1 MLNFEL
7 KNPTKIIFGKDTIA
21 KLSEE
26 IPTNA
31 KILILYGGGS
41 IKKNGVYEQVIEALK
56 NHSYLEFGG
65 IPANPEYEV
74 LMEAL
79 KIIKNE
85 NINYL
90 LAVGG
95 GSVIDGTKFLSAAA
109 HYQGEDAWEI
119 LTRPIR
125 TMEGEGMPFGTV
137 LTLPATGSEMNS
149 GYVISRRSTQEKRS
163 SGGPGL
169 FPQFSILDPN
179 VIQSIPK
186 HQLAN
191 GIADAYTHV
200 LEQYMTYKTSAALQ
214 ERFAESILVSLQE
227 LAPQLLENNFD
238 YDTAANFMWCC
249 TMALNGLIQKG
260 VPTDWAV
267 HAIGH
272 ELTAKYGIDHARTLA
287 IVAPPYYTYCLESK
301 KDKLVQYG
309 KRVWGITE
317 GNDTEIAQS
326 AIQHLEKFFQS
337 LGIDTRLS
345 AYTDDYQ
352 NIGKETA
359 EIFTKRN
366 WLGLGEHKK
375 ITPEDVQKVL
385 EMIF

>member
-26 IPTNA
+26 IPTDA

-125 TMEGEGMPFGTV
+125 TMEGEGIPFGTV

-169 FPQFSILDPN
+169 FPNSP
-179 VIQSIPK
+179 S
-186 HQLAN
+186 
-191 GIADAYTHV
+191 
-200 LEQYMTYKTSAALQ
+200 
-214 ERFAESILVSLQE
+214 
-227 LAPQLLENNFD
+227 
-238 YDTAANFMWCC
+238 
-249 TMALNGLIQKG
+249 
-260 VPTDWAV
+260 
-267 HAIGH
+267 
-272 ELTAKYGIDHARTLA
+272 
-287 IVAPPYYTYCLESK
+287 
-301 KDKLVQYG
+301 
-309 KRVWGITE
+309 
-317 GNDTEIAQS
+317 
-326 AIQHLEKFFQS
+326 
-337 LGIDTRLS
+337 
-345 AYTDDYQ
+345 
-352 NIGKETA
+352 
-359 EIFTKRN
+359 
-366 WLGLGEHKK
+366 
-375 ITPEDVQKVL
+375 
-385 EMIF
+385 